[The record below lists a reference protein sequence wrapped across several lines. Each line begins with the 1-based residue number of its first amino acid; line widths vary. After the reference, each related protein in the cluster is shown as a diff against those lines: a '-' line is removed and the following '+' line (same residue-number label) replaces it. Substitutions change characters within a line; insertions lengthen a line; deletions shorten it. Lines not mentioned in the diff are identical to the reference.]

1 MHKALRLLLVAVVAV
16 ASLASVAASA
26 PSQGGVTLRVD
37 RTYDANFG
45 RDRFQFSGSI
55 PSRTA
60 GEYVT
65 VMALRCGQKFAT
77 AIAGGTTH
85 ADGTWEDTWDGFAT
99 GGTATYR
106 ARWKGEVSPPVT
118 VRGEL
123 QLFFSRR
130 SRSRFTIGFAADS
143 NMLGRFVRLERLA
156 AGRWT
161 LVRRARL
168 EHGGGTGTSYGAT
181 FVVRERRLTLRIVVP
196 RATAA
201 PCYPPA
207 VTPTFRS

>member
-1 MHKALRLLLVAVVAV
+1 MRRPLVLVAIAGTAV
-16 ASLASVAASA
+16 ASLASVASSA
-26 PSQGGVTLRVD
+26 PSQSGMTLRVD
-37 RTYDANFG
+37 RTHDPHFG

-77 AIAGGTTH
+77 AIAGGTTR

-106 ARWKGEVSPPVT
+106 ARWKGEVSSPVT

-143 NMLGRFVRLERLA
+143 IMLGRFVRLERLA

-181 FVVRERRLTLRIVVP
+181 FVLSQRGLTLRIVVP

-207 VTPTFRS
+207 QTPTFRS